1 MRSIIQQFT
10 NNSWFRRGKLQ
21 VQSYRSYLKDGVM
34 VTEPT
39 TLKTYTR
46 KFFIHTASEQEIKNA
61 GLSEIVD
68 QSIILHLEFP
78 LNFSNGEPVIY
89 EESGEEPLE
98 GVTVSDV
105 VIWNG
110 HRYKLMYH
118 GPWNLW
124 RHWYYIATKINQ
136 EGDAVIC

>member
-10 NNSWFRRGKLQ
+10 NNSWFRRGKLL
-21 VQSYRSYLKDGVM
+21 VQSYRAYMKDGVM

-46 KFFIHTASEQEIKNA
+46 KFFIHTASEKEIKNA

-68 QSIILHLEFP
+68 QSIVVHCEFP
-78 LNFSNGEPVIY
+78 LNFSDGFPVNY
-89 EESGEEPLE
+89 ELE
-98 GVTVSDV
+98 DNTIVRGVTVSDV
-105 VIWNG
+105 LIWQG
-110 HRYKLMYH
+110 SKYKIMYH
-118 GPWNLW
+118 GPWTLW

-136 EGDAVIC
+136 EGNTVIC